1 MDKNDIPR
9 RDGRASRR
17 YDPLSY
23 PLEAIVDDY
32 TDGQMLA
39 LMALVDTLVQ
49 THPRADTVR
58 AVYLGSRERLMAQVL
73 HSTATDEYIQ
83 GMERVHVLVAP
94 LLGLAA
100 DA

>member
-9 RDGRASRR
+9 RDGRARRR

-23 PLEAIVDDY
+23 PPEAFVDEF

-39 LMALVDTLVQ
+39 LMALVDTLIQ

-58 AVYLGSRERLMAQVL
+58 AAYLHSRETLMAQAL
-73 HSTATDEYIQ
+73 HSTATDEYID
-83 GMERVHVLVAP
+83 GMQRVHVLVAP
-94 LLGLAA
+94 MLGLAA